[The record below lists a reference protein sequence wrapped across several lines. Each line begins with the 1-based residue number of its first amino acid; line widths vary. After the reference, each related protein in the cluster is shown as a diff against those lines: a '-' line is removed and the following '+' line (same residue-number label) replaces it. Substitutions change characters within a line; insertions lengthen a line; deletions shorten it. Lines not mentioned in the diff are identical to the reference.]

1 MTEIDTIRVMY
12 KKYIAEGLR
21 QAQIET
27 NSIVP
32 DGSAIIC
39 QTYSQLAAY
48 NSICGLPIKVADI
61 ASSFEF
67 VLAVPQGT
75 RSNISISFRE
85 YMEMNALYP
94 DL

>member
-12 KKYIAEGLR
+12 KEYIAEGLR

-48 NSICGLPIKVADI
+48 NSICGLPIMVAAT

-75 RSNISISFRE
+75 SPSISNSFRE
-85 YMEMNALYP
+85 YMEMNDLYP
-94 DL
+94 DV